1 MLKKLRLE
9 LRKMPN
15 LSFLLTVCGTLF
27 FATLY
32 LEYLAP
38 KWLQVQVVNEGV
50 FLSLIFFAVAVGC
63 LIKSV
68 HDRKRSRDGIKS
80 SFNCLHLVKVSKR

>member
-38 KWLQVQVVNEGV
+38 KWLRVQVVNEGV
-50 FLSLIFFAVAVGC
+50 FLSSIFFAVSAFY
-63 LIKSV
+63 LIKSS
-68 HDRKRSRDGIKS
+68 RKRKKLIGVKPVS
-80 SFNCLHLVKVSKR
+80 NCLKLVRISKH